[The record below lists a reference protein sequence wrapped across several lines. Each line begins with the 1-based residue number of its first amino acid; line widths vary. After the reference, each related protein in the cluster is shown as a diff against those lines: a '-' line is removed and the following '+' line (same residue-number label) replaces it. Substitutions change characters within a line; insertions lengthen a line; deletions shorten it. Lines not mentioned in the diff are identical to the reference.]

1 MHPKLRGVF
10 GPRRPGGSDIL
21 TSLLSEPMQ
30 RSPRT
35 APLSESTSGRANRAS
50 ASWPFI
56 QV

>member
-1 MHPKLRGVF
+1 
-10 GPRRPGGSDIL
+10 
-21 TSLLSEPMQ
+21 MQ